1 MSTGNEYSVSD
12 IEKAILAD
20 MGVSV
25 TVPDAPGKFIRFDVR
40 KRGDKAGWCIWYENR
55 HCTVALYGDW
65 ISAKRYE
72 WINKDKKEIT
82 PEIKRELED
91 SRKRRDEELKRE
103 RDRVAADAAALYES
117 LPEASDEFP
126 YLVKKGVKN
135 HDGLLRYWEEDG
147 SIVFPARN
155 GKGEIRSLERIFPDG
170 RKRFYPGGEKK
181 GNYAV
186 LGSLEDR
193 AFLCEG
199 YATGA
204 SIFEATGIPVVIAF
218 DCHNLKPV
226 ADAIGN
232 KVKLIVVA
240 DNDEKENGA
249 NPGLE
254 CAKESGLYYVLIPD
268 AGMDAN
274 DYASRYGLDALRNL
288 LCPSRSEWIE
298 DGNSYLEKPAPT
310 EWLVKNWFPRRG
322 IGMIFGASNAGKSFV
337 ALDLMLT
344 LTTDLGS
351 WHGFKARR
359 ASGLYLCGEGN
370 YGMRKRVALWAQ
382 EHQVSDLGAFKVT
395 KGPKR
400 INEGSE
406 LAYIEEQIEI
416 SGFRPDLIVV
426 DTLNMHYS
434 GDENDAQDMGTFI
447 AAIKELSDRYSAFV
461 LIIHHTGVSREAAD
475 RARGSSALN
484 GALDVSVCV
493 SNEDGYLTLNQVKQ
507 KDAERLAPFELHLRG
522 AAIEGWYDEDGE
534 EITSAVVEDRD
545 QESEGSRELK
555 GGEEMQIL
563 TEAWLWSGCGVKCGY
578 PVITRREIK
587 KYLKENTDLTESQ
600 IRSYFYSDN
609 PTRFLRKLRES
620 GRISEEGDEIRV
632 INNADISVCFL
643 LEKQN
648 ATSAT
653 RLQHE

>member
-20 MGVSV
+20 IRVSV

-65 ISAKRYE
+65 ISGKRYE

-82 PEIKRELED
+82 PEIRKELED

-186 LGSLEDR
+186 LGRLDDK

-204 SIFEATGIPVVIAF
+204 SVFEATGIPVVIAF

-226 ADAIGN
+226 ADAIGD

-310 EWLVKNWFPRRG
+310 EWLVKNWFPRR
-322 IGMIFGASNAGKSFV
+322 
-337 ALDLMLT
+337 
-344 LTTDLGS
+344 
-351 WHGFKARR
+351 R
-359 ASGLYLCGEGN
+359 
-370 YGMRKRVALWAQ
+370 
-382 EHQVSDLGAFKVT
+382 
-395 KGPKR
+395 
-400 INEGSE
+400 
-406 LAYIEEQIEI
+406 
-416 SGFRPDLIVV
+416 
-426 DTLNMHYS
+426 
-434 GDENDAQDMGTFI
+434 
-447 AAIKELSDRYSAFV
+447 
-461 LIIHHTGVSREAAD
+461 
-475 RARGSSALN
+475 
-484 GALDVSVCV
+484 
-493 SNEDGYLTLNQVKQ
+493 
-507 KDAERLAPFELHLRG
+507 
-522 AAIEGWYDEDGE
+522 
-534 EITSAVVEDRD
+534 
-545 QESEGSRELK
+545 
-555 GGEEMQIL
+555 
-563 TEAWLWSGCGVKCGY
+563 
-578 PVITRREIK
+578 
-587 KYLKENTDLTESQ
+587 
-600 IRSYFYSDN
+600 
-609 PTRFLRKLRES
+609 
-620 GRISEEGDEIRV
+620 
-632 INNADISVCFL
+632 
-643 LEKQN
+643 
-648 ATSAT
+648 
-653 RLQHE
+653 